1 MKYRSALQTEKI
13 KNCRMVHCQTFISM
27 QKQET
32 DHRNKEGN
40 DTEVANIWKPCRNK
54 VDEN

>member
-13 KNCRMVHCQTFISM
+13 QNCRMVHCQTFISM

-40 DTEVANIWKPCRNK
+40 NTEVANIWKPCRNK